1 MTTAHHFNDMLPVK
15 MSVVTTSDPSSIVVR
30 SGLGTPLPV
39 ITTTTSQSSPT
50 TQPTATEAA
59 AASVTLH
66 LEAVALPQYVILP
79 ADATA
84 TAACA
89 SLKW

>member
-1 MTTAHHFNDMLPVK
+1 
-15 MSVVTTSDPSSIVVR
+15 
-30 SGLGTPLPV
+30 
-39 ITTTTSQSSPT
+39 
-50 TQPTATEAA
+50 
-59 AASVTLH
+59 

>member
-1 MTTAHHFNDMLPVK
+1 MTTAHHFNDMLPVT

-30 SGLGTPLPV
+30 SGLGTPLTV

-50 TQPTATEAA
+50 
-59 AASVTLH
+59 TLH